1 MGFIMKKIVC
11 ILLFFMAVMVSENST
26 GQENEQ
32 NRRIRGTNTHYEPG
46 DWTSYSMS
54 RWITSLAEG
63 REHIYFG
70 SSGGVLRYNFYSNR
84 WEAPWTTSDGLAD
97 NYVQTIAY
105 DFNTDYLW
113 CATLAGIS
121 VYRTNFRRWE
131 NYYGDEFGLPKNDEI
146 ISIGFSDRYVWVE
159 SKLGQ
164 YFFSQ
169 NQQGYFTRTTASEIP
184 IQQVIWFGAR
194 GNNLRNLPNFVMN
207 GGYFFDPAGFIR
219 DFRLNNYRV
228 TSFLTDRW
236 GSMWVGSWGAGVGR
250 ADYRIQILELIP
262 YGLFIKNVNALEMD
276 DEGNIWA
283 GGIGLY
289 GEESG
294 ITFWDTRNN
303 SWTDYQARF
312 NSRLFSD
319 QVTSIALDDSCI
331 WFGTQHGLA
340 CYSPHK
346 DDWRTFDVSW
356 GLGDNYVYDV
366 EVDSKNVWIGTA
378 NGLSQLAKD
387 SLGSKNFRIK
397 EVARKDLLRK
407 RVYAIEIMQ
416 NLLWLGTE
424 YGIYIYDTAKK
435 TGGFEDDPDG
445 PMNDVVRAV
454 GVYGDKEVW
463 FGLTDGVEVYNLA
476 NQAWGGV
483 PERRFLSS
491 TAVNYI
497 AVDSSAAWVATDN
510 GVFKYDKAR
519 KRWVHFSREDGLLS
533 DIVNCILLDGDYV
546 WFGTPEG
553 MTRFYWNA
561 PYRID

>member
-1 MGFIMKKIVC
+1 MKKVLS
-11 ILLFFMAVMVSENST
+11 ILVMIALVMVSERLT
-26 GQENEQ
+26 GQQNETG
-32 NRRIRGTNTHYEPG
+32 RRIRGTNTHYEPG

-84 WEAPWTTSDGLAD
+84 WEPPWTTSDGLAD
-97 NYVQTIAY
+97 NYVQVIAF

-113 CATLAGIS
+113 CATANGIS
-121 VYRTNFRRWE
+121 VYRPNFRRWE
-131 NYYGDEFGLPKNDEI
+131 NFYGDEFGLTGNDEI
-146 ISIGFSDRYVWVE
+146 ISIGFSDRNVWIE
-159 SKLGQ
+159 SKRGQ
-164 YFFSQ
+164 YFSSQ
-169 NQQGYFTRTTASEIP
+169 NQQGYFGRITASDVP
-184 IQQVIWFGAR
+184 VQQIVWFGAR
-194 GNNLRNLPNFVMN
+194 GNNLRNLPNFVMH
-207 GGYFFDPAGFIR
+207 GGYFFDPSGFIR

-228 TSFLTDRW
+228 TGFLSDRW

-276 DEGNIWA
+276 AEGNVWA
-283 GGIGLY
+283 GGIGVFN
-289 GEESG
+289 EESG
-294 ITFWDTRNN
+294 ITYWNTRNN
-303 SWTDYQARF
+303 VWTNYQARF
-312 NSRLFSD
+312 NNRLFSD

-340 CYSPHK
+340 CFSPQTN
-346 DDWRTFDVSW
+346 DWRTFDVSW

-366 EVDSKNVWIGTA
+366 EVDADNVWIGTA
-378 NGLSQLAKD
+378 DGLSQIVKD
-387 SLGSKNFRIK
+387 SLRSKKFRIQ
-397 EVARKDLLRK
+397 EIARSDLLRK
-407 RVYAIEIMQ
+407 NVYAIEIME

-424 YGIYIYDTAKK
+424 YGVYIYDTTKK
-435 TGGFEDDPDG
+435 TGGFEDDPNG
-445 PMNDVVRAV
+445 PMNDAVRAV
-454 GVYGDKEVW
+454 GVYDVKEVW
-463 FGLTDGVEVYNLA
+463 FGLADGVEVYNLETQSWA
-476 NQAWGGV
+476 GV

-491 TAVNYI
+491 TMVNYI

-519 KRWVHFSREDGLLS
+519 KRWAHFGYEDGLLS
-533 DIVNCILLDGDYV
+533 DMVNCVLLDGDYV

>member
-1 MGFIMKKIVC
+1 
-11 ILLFFMAVMVSENST
+11 MAPNLR
-26 GQENEQ
+26 GQENDAS
-32 NRRIRGTNTHYEPG
+32 RRIRGTNIHYEPG

-97 NYVQTIAY
+97 NFVQTVAF
-105 DFNTDYLW
+105 DGNTEYLW
-113 CATLAGIS
+113 CATVKGIS

-131 NYYGDEFGLPKNDEI
+131 NFYADEFGLPSNDMI
-146 ISIGFSDRYVWVE
+146 ISIGFSDRSVWLE

-164 YFFSQ
+164 YFSSQ
-169 NQQGYFTRTTASEIP
+169 NQQGYFTRVAASEVP
-184 IQQVIWFGAR
+184 VQQILWFGAR
-194 GNNLRNLPNFVMN
+194 SNSLRSLPNLVMH
-207 GGYFFDPAGFIR
+207 GGYFFDPTGFIR

-228 TSFLTDRW
+228 TSFLSDRW

-276 DEGNIWA
+276 AEGNIWA
-283 GGIGLY
+283 GGIGSY
-289 GEESG
+289 NDESG
-294 ITFWDTRNN
+294 ITYWDTRNN
-303 SWTDYQARF
+303 SWINYQARF
-312 NSRLFSD
+312 INSLFSD

-340 CYSPHK
+340 CFSPQTN
-346 DDWRTFDVSW
+346 DWRTFDVSW

-366 EVDSKNVWIGTA
+366 EVDGQSVWIATA
-378 NGLSQLAKD
+378 NGLSQIVKD
-387 SLGSKNFRIK
+387 SLRSKKFKIQ
-397 EVARKDLLRK
+397 EIARRDLLTK
-407 RVYAIEIMQ
+407 KIYAIEIMQ

-424 YGIYIYDTAKK
+424 YGVYIYDTAKK

-445 PMNDVVRAV
+445 PMNDEVRAV

-463 FGLTDGVEVYNLA
+463 FGLADGVEVYNLA
-476 NQAWGGV
+476 TQTWSGV
-483 PERRFLSS
+483 PERRFL
-491 TAVNYI
+491 AANQVNYI
-497 AVDSSAAWVATDN
+497 AVDAAAAWVATDN

-519 KRWVHFSREDGLLS
+519 KRWAQFRQEDGLLS
-533 DIVNCILLDGDYV
+533 DMVTCILLDGDYV